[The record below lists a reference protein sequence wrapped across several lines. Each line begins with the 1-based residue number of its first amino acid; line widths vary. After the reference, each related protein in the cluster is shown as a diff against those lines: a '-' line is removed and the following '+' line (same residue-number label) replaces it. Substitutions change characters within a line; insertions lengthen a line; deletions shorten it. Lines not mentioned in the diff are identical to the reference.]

1 MSRAASLRK
10 KATDCERILWR
21 RLGNRNFARYKF
33 RRQHPIDPY
42 ILDFYCP
49 AAKLAIELD
58 GGGHNYQM
66 RRIRDQK
73 RAEFLARRR
82 IKLLRFWN
90 HQVRQELDSVLQAI
104 WFALEEHSKLQTL
117 TLPSPLPR
125 ERRPIRAHADGALGA
140 NRGAPRVRLNP
151 PLPDCGER
159 IEVRGPHRVR
169 LRNVPCR
176 QSAASVSS
184 RGHRCAPLA
193 PNERTRSHL

>member
-1 MSRAASLRK
+1 
-10 KATDCERILWR
+10 
-21 RLGNRNFARYKF
+21 
-33 RRQHPIDPY
+33 
-42 ILDFYCP
+42 
-49 AAKLAIELD
+49 
-58 GGGHNYQM
+58 M

-90 HQVRQELDSVLQAI
+90 HQVRRELDSVLQAI

-117 TLPSPLPR
+117 TLPSPLRR

-140 NRGAPRVRLNP
+140 TRGPPRVRLNP

-169 LRNVPCR
+169 LRHVPCR
-176 QSAASVSS
+176 QSAASVSF